1 MFRIAVFFNIFI
13 VCLLILPR
21 LAMAETV
28 IQTHKDWQVRL
39 IIDDFTDETSV
50 ILNTIIEDV
59 EEDFSRKRGIVL
71 IGSQITTKK
80 AEDMLVIKCDKA
92 NTKPYVVILTNDRI
106 NGDGTRNIEYRVD
119 KRPPQKTLMMTNE
132 NYLMV
137 FNHRN
142 ASQFISNIRSG
153 KRLIGRSS
161 DREAGFIEFKI
172 PIEGFSDIESELY
185 HYCAPH

>member
-1 MFRIAVFFNIFI
+1 M
-13 VCLLILPR
+13 
-21 LAMAETV
+21 
-28 IQTHKDWQVRL
+28 
-39 IIDDFTDETSV
+39 IIDDFTYEERV
-50 ILNTIIEDV
+50 VLNTIVEDV

-71 IGSQITTKK
+71 IGSQNANNRTD
-80 AEDMLVIKCDKA
+80 DMLVIKCDKA
-92 NTKPYVVILTNDRI
+92 NTKPYVVILTNDRV

-119 KRPPQKTLMMTNE
+119 KKPPQKTLMMTNE

-137 FNHRN
+137 FDHRK

-161 DREAGFIEFKI
+161 DRESGFIEFKI